1 MLIKKEELIK
11 DLLSSNHELLKQ
23 IIINNER
30 KCTASA
36 ADNII
41 KTMINIRIEEIIDV
55 IEKADV
61 REKFFDA
68 INTNDV
74 DLFSMFIEMPEYT
87 YKIKFDTLKNRNI
100 KQALEIGIEKAMILN
115 NIDAN
120 KEENN
125 IKRKRIWKHTWQK
138 EN

>member
-125 IKRKRIWKHTWQK
+125 IKRKRI
-138 EN
+138 

>member
-41 KTMINIRIEEIIDV
+41 KTMINIRVEEIID
-55 IEKADV
+55 IIGKADV
-61 REKFFDA
+61 REKFFDV

-74 DLFSMFIEMPEYT
+74 DLFSMSIEMPEYT

>member
-1 MLIKKEELIK
+1 MKEELIK
-11 DLLSSNHELLKQ
+11 DLLLSNHKLLKQ

-30 KCTASA
+30 KCTESA

-41 KTMINIRIEEIIDV
+41 KKMKNIKVEEITDV

-61 REKFFDA
+61 REKFFDV

-74 DLFSMFIEMPEYT
+74 DLFSMSIEMPEYT
-87 YKIKFDTLKNRNI
+87 YKIKFDTLENRNI

-125 IKRKRIWKHTWQK
+125 IKRKRIW
-138 EN
+138 NL

>member
-1 MLIKKEELIK
+1 MKEELIK
-11 DLLSSNHELLKQ
+11 DLLLSNHKLLKQ

-30 KCTASA
+30 KCTESA

-41 KTMINIRIEEIIDV
+41 KKMKNIKVEEITDV

-61 REKFFDA
+61 REKFFDV

-74 DLFSMFIEMPEYT
+74 DLFSMSIEMPEYT
-87 YKIKFDTLKNRNI
+87 YKIKFDTLENRNI

-125 IKRKRIWKHTWQK
+125 IKRKRI
-138 EN
+138 

>member
-41 KTMINIRIEEIIDV
+41 KTMINIRVEEIID
-55 IEKADV
+55 IIGKADV
-61 REKFFDA
+61 REKFFDV

-74 DLFSMFIEMPEYT
+74 DLFSMSIEMPEYT

-125 IKRKRIWKHTWQK
+125 IKRKRI
-138 EN
+138 

>member
-1 MLIKKEELIK
+1 MKEELIK
-11 DLLSSNHELLKQ
+11 DLLLSNHKLLKQ

-30 KCTASA
+30 KCTESA

-55 IEKADV
+55 IEKEDV

-74 DLFSMFIEMPEYT
+74 DLFSMSIEMPEYT

-120 KEENN
+120 KEQNN
-125 IKRKRIWKHTWQK
+125 IKRKRL
-138 EN
+138 